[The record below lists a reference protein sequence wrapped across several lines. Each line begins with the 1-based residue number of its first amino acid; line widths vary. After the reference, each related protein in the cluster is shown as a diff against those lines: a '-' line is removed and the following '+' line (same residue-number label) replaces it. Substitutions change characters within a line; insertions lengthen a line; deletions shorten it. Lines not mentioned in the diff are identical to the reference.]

1 MHIITVFTPV
11 ICVVRLHTL
20 VICTI
25 ALFTPVPFVK
35 TMFVFLQGLVED
47 NFLVVVN
54 TDDKSLYQ
62 IDLSDGTS
70 WKLPL
75 TEMVYPVGV
84 AYNPVDARVYWTDV
98 RADNIKRTYLNGT
111 EEEVVAILS
120 SGDIC

>member
-1 MHIITVFTPV
+1 
-11 ICVVRLHTL
+11 
-20 VICTI
+20 
-25 ALFTPVPFVK
+25 
-35 TMFVFLQGLVED
+35 MFVFLQGLVED
-47 NFLVVVN
+47 NFLVVVD

-62 IDLSDGTS
+62 IDLSDGSS

-75 TEMVYPVGV
+75 TEMVYPVAV

-98 RADNIKRTYLNGT
+98 NANVMKRTYLNGT

>member
-1 MHIITVFTPV
+1 
-11 ICVVRLHTL
+11 
-20 VICTI
+20 
-25 ALFTPVPFVK
+25 
-35 TMFVFLQGLVED
+35 MFVFLQGLVED
-47 NFLVVVN
+47 NFLVVVD

-120 SGDIC
+120 SGNIC